1 MIPFPNHIID
11 QIDPLAWLLLSEAQL
26 RANSFPLGS
35 PACVRSDGQHSG
47 ALATASRAA
56 LRKDSFL
63 GLDCEMCI
71 NSKGDSQLARVSLVR
86 HAGSNSARSTGAEP
100 PSKRARSN
108 VTAGVE
114 SSASSDAVAQPS
126 RTCLDCDVVL
136 DIFVK
141 PTHPVRDYL
150 TPYSGVT
157 AALLANATHTF
168 EEAQAA
174 VLEVMA
180 SAAEVRTMR
189 VRDLSLFSLLLLLL
203 HTHTL
208 SPLSRTLSHTHTHI
222 KHTPSLTLL
231 SHFITSRSLSLA
243 LSYFCFVCF
252 IQLTN

>member
-47 ALATASRAA
+47 ALATASYAA

-86 HAGSNSARSTGAEP
+86 HAGSSSARSAGAEP

-180 SAAEVRTMR
+180 SAAEVRTMS
-189 VRDLSLFSLLLLLL
+189 VRDLSLFSLLLL
-203 HTHTL
+203 HTH
-208 SPLSRTLSHTHTHI
+208 SLSH
-222 KHTPSLTLL
+222 
-231 SHFITSRSLSLA
+231 SLSLTHTTRSFSHLT
-243 LSYFCFVCF
+243 LSFNHFT
-252 IQLTN
+252 LTLTGSLLLLFRVFHSTHQK